1 MVFFYQTN
9 RKIASDDDE
18 LQSDQRGKRVDSL
31 NYYKNQLTELNNA
44 VEFMQR
50 EKRRI
55 VEEGNDRINA
65 TEWIANIFQFASET
79 ASNSLRRDKKNQG
92 LIVGFQD
99 RKSANGNLFKQIA
112 IDFFFGGFTFFNRNF
127 DAVVDTVSGST
138 LSSTGFVTMNDMATV
153 VAAVKSPLSHD
164 PDVLRVKIAPDPR
177 DLIWPNV
184 HLNNT
189 YCKGRELTVSSSY
202 FICAL
207 ENANS
212 ALTEKIFSLT
222 FKANVILGFGALLWS
237 TVVASIQAWA
247 TIDRISEVPGF
258 SWMNSFNTNPSFSS
272 FVNGYLPVV
281 SLLAIISI
289 LPLIFEQVA
298 MTFENRKTKT
308 DVQDSMLGRYFYYQ
322 VRNFHCIYIM
332 LKFSNNH
339 ILTISSSILLKAC
352 KYLCHSY
359 CWFYLDIVRGTC

>member
-1 MVFFYQTN
+1 MIFFYQTN
-9 RKIASDDDE
+9 RKITSYDDDE
-18 LQSDQRGKRVDSL
+18 LQSPQRGKRVDSI

-44 VEFMQR
+44 IEFMQR

-99 RKSANGNLFKQIA
+99 KKSGNGNLFKQIA

-127 DAVVDTVSGST
+127 DVVVDTVSGST

-153 VAAVKSPLSHD
+153 VAAVKSPLNHD

-177 DLIWPNV
+177 DLVWPNV

-202 FICAL
+202 FNFAL
-207 ENANS
+207 ENAIA
-212 ALTEKIFSLT
+212 ALTDRLFLFFQGKCYFGLRSL
-222 FKANVILGFGALLWS
+222 ALVYS
-237 TVVASIQAWA
+237 CCQY
-247 TIDRISEVPGF
+247 
-258 SWMNSFNTNPSFSS
+258 PSM
-272 FVNGYLPVV
+272 GY
-281 SLLAIISI
+281 
-289 LPLIFEQVA
+289 
-298 MTFENRKTKT
+298 
-308 DVQDSMLGRYFYYQ
+308 Y
-322 VRNFHCIYIM
+322 
-332 LKFSNNH
+332 
-339 ILTISSSILLKAC
+339 
-352 KYLCHSY
+352 
-359 CWFYLDIVRGTC
+359 